1 MPDLSSTAPL
11 PARRPALVLRELG
24 DLGQRVVKNGDGG
37 FYDLDEQSY
46 FLLTRLDGRSSAEE
60 VRAAYQ
66 ARFAEPLAAEELAEF
81 VATARVHG
89 FLQEEP
95 PPPSLPTP
103 LPSGERG
110 NTPAALIPEGSG
122 RSHEGQRAPA
132 PVPSGNSLL
141 FFRLR
146 LIDPDRLLTW
156 LAPRL
161 WFFWT
166 PAFVLLATACILAAV
181 VVVWARRAELAHSFT
196 DALAWRTVV
205 LAWVALGVVTV
216 LHEFA
221 HGLTCKHFG
230 GEVRDM
236 GFLLLFFMPCFYANV
251 SDAWLFPRRSQ
262 RLWVTFAGGF
272 FELWLWALAV
282 LAWAVL
288 QPGTLPCRTAFVIV
302 TLCGVQTL
310 FNFNPL
316 LKLDGYYLLSDW
328 LGLVNLR
335 ERAQGY
341 TMARLRRWLWGA
353 AAPEP
358 DPHRRVL
365 LTFGLLSLAYSLAV
379 LAVGLF
385 ILAQVG
391 GRYLGAAG
399 WAAVGLLALL
409 SLRGV
414 FRGFFQG
421 EVTHMLRTRRGR
433 TAAWLGGLAAVP
445 LALSLIPITD
455 RAGGPVQLRPAARVE
470 VRAPVAGFLGELS
483 ADEGAAVSAGAVLA
497 VIDVPDLASRAEQK
511 RAEVREARAR
521 LRLLEAG
528 PRPEEVSLQRRRVGQ
543 TT

>member
-1 MPDLSSTAPL
+1 MSDPSCTTPL
-11 PARRPALVLRELG
+11 PARRPSLVLRTLA
-24 DLGQRVVKNGDGG
+24 DLGQCVVKDGQGG

-46 FLLTRLDGRSSAEE
+46 FLLTQLDGRSSADE

-66 ARFAEPLAAEELAEF
+66 ARFTEPLAAEELAEF
-81 VATARVHG
+81 VAAARADG
-89 FLQEEP
+89 FLQEDD
-95 PPPSLPTP
+95 PPSPSPPTP
-103 LPSGERG
+103 LPRSGGEGSNRSSQG
-110 NTPAALIPEGSG
+110 GGEGSNRSSLGEGEGAAAL
-122 RSHEGQRAPA
+122 A
-132 PVPSGNSLL
+132 PSGNSLL

-166 PAFVLLATACILAAV
+166 PAFVLLATACTLAAAV
-181 VVVWARRAELAHSFT
+181 IVWARRADLAPSFT

-421 EVTHMLRTRRGR
+421 
-433 TAAWLGGLAAVP
+433 
-445 LALSLIPITD
+445 
-455 RAGGPVQLRPAARVE
+455 
-470 VRAPVAGFLGELS
+470 
-483 ADEGAAVSAGAVLA
+483 
-497 VIDVPDLASRAEQK
+497 
-511 RAEVREARAR
+511 
-521 LRLLEAG
+521 
-528 PRPEEVSLQRRRVGQ
+528 
-543 TT
+543 